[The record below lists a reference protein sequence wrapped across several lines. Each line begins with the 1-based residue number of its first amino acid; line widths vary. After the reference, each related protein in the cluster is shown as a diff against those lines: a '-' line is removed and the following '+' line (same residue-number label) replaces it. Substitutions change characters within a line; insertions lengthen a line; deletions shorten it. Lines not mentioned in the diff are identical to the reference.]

1 MHFYCY
7 VYVFLIVMYILFC
20 IFSFHRANWHSSA
33 TLTEDFRT
41 FSSVVM
47 QMPEYNSQRRDTDRN
62 LPKLIVLFCV
72 LFVCKCVLY
81 YCHWVSTQMQLTNIY
96 IYIYI
101 SYHIINNAAG
111 QTKASWLECPFIPI
125 FLGEY
130 WFMVL
135 KRSVLMSHKIQ
146 IQTPNECP
154 MVFQGIKT

>member
-101 SYHIINNAAG
+101 YIISYHK
-111 QTKASWLECPFIPI
+111 QCSWSDQSLMARMPFHPY
-125 FLGEY
+125 FPGR
-130 WFMVL
+130 VL
-135 KRSVLMSHKIQ
+135 VYGFKKIG
-146 IQTPNECP
+146 PNVPQNSDPDTE
-154 MVFQGIKT
+154 